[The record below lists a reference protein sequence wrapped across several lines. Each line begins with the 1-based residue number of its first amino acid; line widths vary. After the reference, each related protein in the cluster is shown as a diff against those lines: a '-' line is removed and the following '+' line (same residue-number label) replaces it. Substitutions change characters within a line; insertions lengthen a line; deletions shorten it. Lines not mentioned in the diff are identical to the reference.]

1 MILYNVTVNVEQ
13 AIEQEW
19 LQWMQNEHMLDV
31 INTGLFQTA
40 KIFRLLN
47 IEQSEGTSTYA
58 IQYFANS
65 IDDYQTYERDHADAL
80 RQESATR
87 FGNRTVAFRTL
98 MEEV

>member
-13 AIEQEW
+13 SIEKEW
-19 LQWMQNEHMLDV
+19 LQWMRNEHILDV

-40 KIFRLLN
+40 KIFQLLN
-47 IEQSEGTSTYA
+47 VEQSEGTNTYA
-58 IQYFANS
+58 IQYFAES
-65 IDDYQTYERDHADAL
+65 KEDYEIYERDHADAL
-80 RQESATR
+80 RQEHLEK